1 MAPIV
6 RKFPSKPTVIWGMS
20 FNGVASDQRTK
31 RRGSPT
37 DLWRA
42 LQRFAVWIEPA
53 LISEWCRL
61 MRAYAGRQGKSL
73 DEGALNRAM
82 IWADP
87 ARDVALPRERS
98 LQLMAG
104 GRRVD
109 CVWSGRRLDARSL
122 DIDHGLPWSAWP
134 CSDLWNLLPAHR
146 AVNQHQKKRDRLPSN
161 STLQAARG
169 RILAWWHAA
178 YFDEARGLLR
188 SRFVEEARASLPG
201 LLASETDVTPEDV
214 FAAMELQRLRLR
226 QDQQVPEWSV
236 TATVPKTTP
245 DDA

>member
-1 MAPIV
+1 MVCRGQRGPA
-6 RKFPSKPTVIWGMS
+6 VIYGTCY
-20 FNGVASDQRTK
+20 RH
-31 RRGSPT
+31 
-37 DLWRA
+37 
-42 LQRFAVWIEPA
+42 I
-53 LISEWCRL
+53 
-61 MRAYAGRQGKSL
+61 
-73 DEGALNRAM
+73 
-82 IWADP
+82 
-87 ARDVALPRERS
+87 ERS
-98 LQLMAG
+98 I
-104 GRRVD
+104 
-109 CVWSGRRLDARSL
+109 S
-122 DIDHGLPWSAWP
+122 I
-134 CSDLWNLLPAHR
+134 
-146 AVNQHQKKRDRLPSN
+146 KKTDRLPSN

-188 SRFVEEARASLPG
+188 IRFVEEARASLPG

>member
-1 MAPIV
+1 M
-6 RKFPSKPTVIWGMS
+6 
-20 FNGVASDQRTK
+20 
-31 RRGSPT
+31 
-37 DLWRA
+37 
-42 LQRFAVWIEPA
+42 EPA
-53 LISEWCRL
+53 TGTS
-61 MRAYAGRQGKSL
+61 
-73 DEGALNRAM
+73 
-82 IWADP
+82 
-87 ARDVALPRERS
+87 
-98 LQLMAG
+98 
-104 GRRVD
+104 
-109 CVWSGRRLDARSL
+109 SGQ
-122 DIDHGLPWSAWP
+122 SA
-134 CSDLWNLLPAHR
+134 S
-146 AVNQHQKKRDRLPSN
+146 KKTDRLPSN

-201 LLASETDVTPEDV
+201 LLASKTDVTPEDV